1 MRLGNIARTAND
13 ALHAGALELARLGAV
28 GDLLR
33 CVIGAQPLVGE
44 VPDGCVVLGTQAR
57 HGCEQFVLH
66 THAGGEATGLCTGQ
80 LFGACGARL
89 QVGQYDLR
97 KFAVNALHEGF
108 GGHLRQSAHIVLHH
122 SLLGDD
128 VVLQAAGCQVH
139 ATGGVGNDERLVER
153 AFFFPLVRHVGEEGD
168 ELACCGNRVH
178 AMGGEGAVLGHA
190 GEGDAAAVCALV
202 RVDNAHAGG
211 LTNNRVVGGEVARHE
226 LLDKGGCTNAT
237 DFLIV
242 GEREVQGSAQLRFSH
257 ARQQPERDGE
267 EPLHIADTAAVGAG
281 TLHTQ
286 GEGVGVPR
294 LTGDGY
300 DVRVAGEDNAAAGGA
315 VSGRDGD
322 QQVGAGAV
330 LVVGAH
336 AAVAVAGKFGF
347 DELNKFQVGGS
358 GDSGERDELF
368 EPGEG
373 CGLGGLSRHNYS
385 FCNVMLCAFMF
396 RVRRGAV
403 FVASLSSNTAP

>member
-1 MRLGNIARTAND
+1 
-13 ALHAGALELARLGAV
+13 
-28 GDLLR
+28 
-33 CVIGAQPLVGE
+33 
-44 VPDGCVVLGTQAR
+44 
-57 HGCEQFVLH
+57 
-66 THAGGEATGLCTGQ
+66 
-80 LFGACGARL
+80 
-89 QVGQYDLR
+89 
-97 KFAVNALHEGF
+97 
-108 GGHLRQSAHIVLHH
+108 
-122 SLLGDD
+122 
-128 VVLQAAGCQVH
+128 
-139 ATGGVGNDERLVER
+139 
-153 AFFFPLVRHVGEEGD
+153 
-168 ELACCGNRVH
+168 
-178 AMGGEGAVLGHA
+178 MGGEGAVLGHA

-242 GEREVQGSAQLRFSH
+242 GEREVQGSAQLRLRN
-257 ARQQPERDGE
+257 ARQQPKRHGE
-267 EPLHIADTAAVGAG
+267 EALHVAHAATVGAG

-300 DVRVAGEDNAAAGGA
+300 DVRVAGENEAAAGGA

-336 AAVAVAGKFGF
+336 AAVAVAGELGF
-347 DELNKFQVGGS
+347 EQFNEFEVGAT
-358 GDSGERDELF
+358 GDGGNRDELF

-373 CGLGGLSRHNYS
+373 CGLGGLSRHDCS
-385 FCNVMLCAFMF
+385 FCAVLGALCCCALSCAACAFMF